1 MAERVAIV
9 GVGHTAFRATSPGLS
24 YKELSFEAATR
35 AYVDAGLDART
46 EIDSF
51 LTCSEDLA
59 EGTSIFDEYVPDQIG
74 GAQRP
79 VYTIGGDTIQGLATA
94 YMQIAS
100 GLVNVVA
107 VEAHS
112 KASNV
117 VTAGELHAFA
127 LDPIFVRPLDFNA
140 HVMAGLEASM
150 YLAASGATREQCAH
164 VAAKNRRNAL
174 ANPSA
179 AYAAAVEPQDVLASP
194 AAFAP
199 LSELEVSAPAD
210 GAVVIVLASEK
221 RAKELAGLPTGQAG
235 LPVWVRG
242 IGWATGTAVTGGV
255 GGCFADYAT
264 FAAARAYRM
273 AGIREPRREIDFAEV
288 DDSYSFKEL
297 QHLEALA
304 LFKQGQAGAATADG
318 STGRD
323 SDLPVNGSG
332 GCLGVGQLLEAS
344 GGQKVAEVVA
354 QLRGQAGARQLKKAK
369 TGLAQS
375 WRGVPT
381 STGGV
386 VVLSRD

>member
-1 MAERVAIV
+1 MPTRVAIV

-24 YKELSFEAATR
+24 YKEIAFEAATR
-35 AYVDAGLDART
+35 AYEDAGLDART

-51 LTCSEDLA
+51 LSCSEDLA

-74 GAQRP
+74 GAERP
-79 VYTIGGDTIQGLATA
+79 VYTIGGDAIQGLATA
-94 YMQIAS
+94 YMQITS
-100 GLVNVVA
+100 GLIDVVA

-117 VTAGELHAFA
+117 VTAGALHAFA
-127 LDPIFVRPLDFNA
+127 MDPIFVRPLGCNA
-140 HVMAGLEASM
+140 HAMAGLEASM
-150 YLAASGATREQCAH
+150 YLAASGTTLEQCAH

-179 AYAAAVEPQDVLASP
+179 AYGAAVDPQDILASP
-194 AAFAP
+194 PAFSP
-199 LSELEVSAPAD
+199 LSELEVAAPAD

-221 RAKELAGLPTGQAG
+221 RAKGLRG

-242 IGWATGTAVTGGV
+242 IGCATGTCLTGGV
-255 GGCFADYAT
+255 EGASANYAKV
-264 FAAARAYRM
+264 AAEMAYRM
-273 AGIREPRREIDFAEV
+273 AGIRDASQEIDFAEV
-288 DDSYSFKEL
+288 DDSYSYKEL
-297 QHLEALA
+297 QHLEALG
-304 LFKQGQAGAATADG
+304 LFKQGQAGAATVGEA
-318 STGRD
+318 TGRD
-323 SDLPVNGSG
+323 GELPVNGSG

-354 QLRGQAGARQLKKAK
+354 QIRGHAGPRQLKKSK

-381 STGGV
+381 ATGAV
-386 VVLSRD
+386 VVLSRE

>member
-1 MAERVAIV
+1 MPTKVAII
-9 GVGHTAFRATSPGLS
+9 GVGHTAFRGTSPGVS
-24 YKELSFEAATR
+24 YKELMFEAATR
-35 AYVDAGLDART
+35 AYEDAGLDART

-79 VYTIGGDTIQGLATA
+79 GYTVGGDAMQGLATA

-100 GLVNVVA
+100 GIVEVVA

-127 LDPIFVRPLDFNA
+127 LDPIFVRPLRFSA
-140 HVMAGLEASM
+140 HAMAGLEASA
-150 YLAASGATREQCAH
+150 YLAATGATREQCAH

-174 ANPSA
+174 SNPSA
-179 AYAAAVEPQDVLASP
+179 AHAAAVDPQDVLASP
-194 AAFAP
+194 PAFAP
-199 LSELEVSAPAD
+199 LSELELSAPAD
-210 GAVVIVLASEK
+210 GAVVVVLASEQ
-221 RAKELAGLPTGQAG
+221 RAKKARGR
-235 LPVWVRG
+235 PVWLRG
-242 IGWATGTAVTGGV
+242 IGWATGSDLTAGADGAS
-255 GGCFADYAT
+255 ADYAKG
-264 FAAARAYRM
+264 AAEMAYHR
-273 AGIREPRREIDFAEV
+273 AGIRDPRKEIDFAEV

-297 QHLEALA
+297 QHLEAVG
-304 LFKQGQAGAATADG
+304 LFGPGRAGPATTEGATARDG
-318 STGRD
+318 
-323 SDLPVNGSG
+323 DLPVNASG
-332 GCLGVGQLLEAS
+332 GSLGVGQLFEAS
-344 GGQKVAEVVA
+344 GAQRVAEVVA
-354 QLRGQAGARQLKKAK
+354 QLRGEAGPRQLKKAK

-381 STGGV
+381 ATGAV

>member
-1 MAERVAIV
+1 MPAKVAII

-24 YKELSFEAATR
+24 YKELMFEAATR
-35 AYVDAGLDART
+35 AYEDAGLDARS

-74 GAQRP
+74 GAERP
-79 VYTIGGDTIQGLATA
+79 VYTVGGDTIQGLATA

-100 GLVNVVA
+100 GIVDVVS

-117 VTAGELHAFA
+117 VTPGELHAFA
-127 LDPIFVRPLDFNA
+127 LDPIFVRPLGFSA
-140 HVMAGLEASM
+140 HAMAGLEASA
-150 YLAASGATREQCAH
+150 YLAATGTTREQCAH
-164 VAAKNRRNAL
+164 VVAKNRRNAL

-179 AYAAAVEPQDVLASP
+179 AHAAAIDPQDVLASP
-194 AAFAP
+194 PAFAP

-210 GAVVIVLASEK
+210 GALVIVLASEE
-221 RAKELAGLPTGQAG
+221 RAKKLKGQ
-235 LPVWVRG
+235 PVWVRG
-242 IGWATGTAVTGGV
+242 IGWSTGSGITAGTDGAS
-255 GGCFADYAT
+255 ADYARS
-264 FAAARAYRM
+264 AAEMAYRM
-273 AGIREPRREIDFAEV
+273 AGIRDPRKQIDFAEV
-288 DDSYSFKEL
+288 DDSYSYKEP
-297 QHLEALA
+297 QHLEALG
-304 LFKQGQAGAATADG
+304 LFGPGRAGAATADG
-318 STGRD
+318 ATAREG
-323 SDLPVNGSG
+323 DLPVNVSG
-332 GCLGVGQLLEAS
+332 GSLGVGQLFEAS

-354 QLRGQAGARQLKKAK
+354 QLRGEAGPRQIKKAK

-381 STGGV
+381 ATGAV